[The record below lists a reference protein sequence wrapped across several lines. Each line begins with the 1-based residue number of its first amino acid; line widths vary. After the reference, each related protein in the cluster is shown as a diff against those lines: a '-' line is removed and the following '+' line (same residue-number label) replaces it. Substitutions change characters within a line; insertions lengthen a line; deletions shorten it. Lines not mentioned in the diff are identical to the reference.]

1 MGLTELDM
9 AGRVDLSGA
18 GRPHAGSDHLGSD
31 HFSGSSAAGGG
42 LGGGFGGAVAQAAL
56 SDPGVQDKL
65 KQAAYQQAEQGFH
78 VARHGAAQAMAELKK
93 YVQEGPAGISV
104 LCFLGGIATTV
115 SGIFGILSVTDGL
128 TNPFHYVLNIYL
140 TVFGIVTFLL
150 EADFESLKSFRVLG
164 RLAPLVERYQMEVFN
179 RANFLTELRGRG
191 FFYLFVGALA
201 ITQCLVCL
209 LFLVG
214 VWNLLM
220 GVLCLMMSFGINPA
234 DHMSVPLN
242 QPHAGDSGHP

>member
-1 MGLTELDM
+1 M
-9 AGRVDLSGA
+9 AGRVDLSGGGYFA
-18 GRPHAGSDHLGSD
+18 G
-31 HFSGSSAAGGG
+31 GSSAAGGG
-42 LGGGFGGAVAQAAL
+42 GSAGGGSAGGGLGGFGGAVAQAAL
-56 SDPGVQDKL
+56 NDPGVQDQMKEV
-65 KQAAYQQAEQGFH
+65 AYQQAHQGFQ
-78 VARHGAAQAMAELKK
+78 VARHGAAQAIAELRR

-104 LCFLGGIATTV
+104 LCFLGGISTTIAGII
-115 SGIFGILSVTDGL
+115 GIFCVTDGL
-128 TNPFHYVLNIYL
+128 TQPFHYVLNAYL

-150 EADFESLKSFRVLG
+150 EADFETLRKYKVLG
-164 RLAPLVERYQMEVFN
+164 HLAPFVERYQMEVFN

-191 FFYLFVGALA
+191 LFYLFVGALA

-234 DHMSVPLN
+234 DHMNVPLN
-242 QPHAGDSGHP
+242 QPGEAGYP